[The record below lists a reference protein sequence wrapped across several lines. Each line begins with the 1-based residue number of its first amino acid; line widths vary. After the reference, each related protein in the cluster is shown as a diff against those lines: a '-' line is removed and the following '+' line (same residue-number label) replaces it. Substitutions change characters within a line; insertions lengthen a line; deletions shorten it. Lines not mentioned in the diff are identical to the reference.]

1 MTERRFVEVATPNRP
16 RVGAATVARI
26 SDVAIALF
34 NVDGRILA
42 IDDHCIRCGASL
54 ASGVIAEASVSC
66 SSCGWRYDLAT
77 GRLTAL
83 PALRA
88 DTFEVK
94 IVDSRLLVAA
104 EPSVPEPS

>member
-1 MTERRFVEVATPNRP
+1 MTERRFVEVATPDRP
-16 RVGAATVARI
+16 QVGAATVARI

-34 NVDGRILA
+34 NVGGRILA
-42 IDDHCIRCGASL
+42 INDHCIRCGASL
-54 ASGVIAEASVSC
+54 ASGVVAGTNVSC

-88 DTFEVK
+88 DTFEVR

-104 EPSVPEPS
+104 EPSVPELG